1 MKKVRRME
9 EIVEPLLDWYHKNK
23 RDLPWR
29 KDKNPY
35 HIWISEI
42 MLQQTRVEAVKN
54 YYRVFMETLPTIKD
68 LKEVEE
74 DTLLKLWEGLGY
86 YSRARNLK
94 KAALEIVEKYNGK
107 FPEEYEELRK
117 LPGIGPYTAGAIS
130 SIAFDK
136 KVPAIDGNVIRVMLR
151 LKNSRRRVDDSKLKE
166 ELFQELIEIM
176 PEESGDLNQAFMDL
190 GATICIPNTYPICS
204 NCPLQKYCKA
214 YLEHNTLNI
223 PVPKEQ
229 KQKTT
234 EKYTIV
240 ILMYQE
246 KIAIRKRPASGILAS
261 LYEFLT
267 IEGEYTL
274 PKLRAFLINQEI
286 KIKKMKRLGPS
297 KHVFTHKIW
306 EMKGYLVELEEMIPD
321 FCWIEKDELLTKY
334 SIPTAF
340 SYYKDKLKE
349 H

>member
-1 MKKVRRME
+1 ME
-9 EIVEPLLDWYHKNK
+9 EIVEPLLAWYHENK

-54 YYRVFMETLPTIKD
+54 YYRLFMETLPTIED
-68 LKEVEE
+68 LKKVEE

-94 KAALEIVEKYNGK
+94 KAAIEIVEKYNGK

-136 KVPAIDGNVIRVMLR
+136 KVPAVDGNVIRVMLR
-151 LKNSRRRVDDSKLKE
+151 LKNSRRKIDDPKLKE
-166 ELFQELIEIM
+166 ELFQELIEMM
-176 PEESGDLNQAFMDL
+176 PEESGNFNQAFMDL
-190 GATICIPNTYPICS
+190 GATICIPNTYPLCS
-204 NCPLQKYCKA
+204 SCPLQKYCKA

-223 PVPKEQ
+223 PVPKE
-229 KQKTT
+229 KKTKAK

-240 ILMYQE
+240 IFMYQG
-246 KIAIRKRPASGILAS
+246 KVAIRKRPDSGILAS

-267 IEGEYTL
+267 IEGDYTL
-274 PKLRAFLINQEI
+274 PKLKEFLTSQEI
-286 KIKKMKRLGPS
+286 KIKKIKRLGSS
-297 KHVFTHKIW
+297 KHIFTHKIW
-306 EMKGYLVELEEMIPD
+306 EMKGYLVEIEEMIPD
-321 FCWIEKDELLTKY
+321 FHWIEKEELLTKY